1 MPMLLFHDIGE
12 FPKPRSGCA
21 VTIGKFDGVH
31 LGHQLIL
38 DQLKSQ
44 AMESDL
50 ASLVI
55 VMEPHPEEFFT
66 RHSDQRFLRLNTIQE
81 KLQLLETVGVDFVY
95 QLNFDEQT
103 SEITAESYIK
113 DFLVDGLG
121 IRAMII
127 GDDFRFGKD
136 RLGDYSLL
144 EEYGEEYN
152 YRLIKTA
159 TYEQNGHRIS
169 STFVREQLLSSN
181 FDLVTKILGRP
192 YSISGTVARGQ
203 QLGSSLGFPTCNLD
217 PGFNRISLRG
227 VFACEVK
234 LGQRILQAAAN
245 FGYRPTV
252 SGETN
257 VLLEVHILDFS
268 EDVYGQLIE
277 VMFRKK
283 IRDELKFDGVDA
295 LKTQIGIDVK
305 EVRKYF
311 DKDSV

>member
-1 MPMLLFHDIGE
+1 MLLFHDIKE
-12 FPKPRSGCA
+12 FPKPPNGCV

-44 AMESDL
+44 AVESDL

-55 VMEPHPEEFFT
+55 VIEPHPEEFFIE
-66 RHSDQRFLRLNTIQE
+66 HSDKKFLRLNTIRE
-81 KLQLLETVGVDFVY
+81 KLQLLDNFGVDFVY
-95 QLNFDEQT
+95 QLNFDKKT

-127 GDDFRFGKD
+127 GDDFRFGKH
-136 RLGDYSLL
+136 RTGDYSLL
-144 EEYGEEYN
+144 EEYGKKYS
-152 YRLIKTA
+152 YQVFKTA

-169 STFVREQLLSSN
+169 SSFVREQLLSNN

-192 YSISGTVARGQ
+192 YSISGTVVRGQ
-203 QLGSSLGFPTCNLD
+203 QLGASLGFPTCNVD

-234 LGQRILQAAAN
+234 LGSRILQAAAN

-252 SGETN
+252 GGETTL
-257 VLLEVHILDFS
+257 LLEVHILDFN

-277 VMFRKK
+277 VIFRKK
-283 IRDELKFDGVDA
+283 IRNELKFDGVDA
-295 LKTQIGIDVK
+295 LKNQIAIDVK

>member
-1 MPMLLFHDIGE
+1 MLLFHDIKE
-12 FPKPRSGCA
+12 FPKPPNGCV

-44 AMESDL
+44 AVESHL

-55 VMEPHPEEFFT
+55 VIEPHPEEFFIE
-66 RHSDQRFLRLNTIQE
+66 HSDKKFLRLNTIRE
-81 KLQLLETVGVDFVY
+81 KLRLLETVGVDFVY
-95 QLNFDEQT
+95 QLSFDKKT

-136 RLGDYSLL
+136 RTGDYSLL
-144 EEYGEEYN
+144 EEYGKKYN
-152 YRLIKTA
+152 YRVFKTA
-159 TYEQNGHRIS
+159 TYEQNGHRVS
-169 STFVREQLLSSN
+169 STFVREQLLSNN

-192 YSISGTVARGQ
+192 YSISGTVVRGQ
-203 QLGSSLGFPTCNLD
+203 QLGASLGFPTCNVD
-217 PGFNRISLRG
+217 PGFNRIALRG
-227 VFACEVK
+227 VFASEVR
-234 LGQRILQAAAN
+234 LGSRILQAAAN

-252 SGETN
+252 GGETTL
-257 VLLEVHILDFS
+257 LLEVHILDFN

-277 VMFRKK
+277 VIFRKK
-283 IRDELKFDGVDA
+283 IRNELKFDGVDA

-305 EVRKYF
+305 EVREYF

>member
-1 MPMLLFHDIGE
+1 MLVFHDIKE
-12 FPKPRSGCA
+12 FPKPPNGCV

-31 LGHQLIL
+31 LGHQLII

-44 AMESDL
+44 AVESDL

-55 VMEPHPEEFFT
+55 VIEPHPEEFFIEH
-66 RHSDQRFLRLNTIQE
+66 RDKKFLRLNTIRE
-81 KLQLLETVGVDFVY
+81 KLQLLETLGVDFVY
-95 QLNFDEQT
+95 QLSFDKKI

-121 IRAMII
+121 TRAMII

-136 RLGDYSLL
+136 RTGDYSLL
-144 EEYGEEYN
+144 EEYGKKYS
-152 YRLIKTA
+152 YQVFKTA

-169 STFVREQLLSSN
+169 SSFVREQLLSSN

-192 YSISGTVARGQ
+192 YFISGTVVRGQ
-203 QLGSSLGFPTCNLD
+203 QLGASLGFPTCNVD

-234 LGQRILQAAAN
+234 LGSRILRAAAN

-252 SGETN
+252 GGETTL
-257 VLLEVHILDFS
+257 LLEVHILDFN

-277 VMFRKK
+277 VIFRKK
-283 IRDELKFDGVDA
+283 IRNELKFDGVDA
-295 LKTQIGIDVK
+295 LKSQIGIDVK
-305 EVRKYF
+305 KVRKYF
-311 DKDSV
+311 DKDLV

>member
-1 MPMLLFHDIGE
+1 MLLFHDIKE
-12 FPKPRSGCA
+12 FPKPPNGCV

-44 AMESDL
+44 AVESHL

-55 VMEPHPEEFFT
+55 VIEPHPEEFFIE
-66 RHSDQRFLRLNTIQE
+66 HSDKKFLRLNTIRE
-81 KLQLLETVGVDFVY
+81 KLRLLETVGVDFVY
-95 QLNFDEQT
+95 QLSFDKKT

-136 RLGDYSLL
+136 RTGDYSLL
-144 EEYGEEYN
+144 EEYGKKYN
-152 YRLIKTA
+152 YRVFKTA
-159 TYEQNGHRIS
+159 TYEQNGHRVS
-169 STFVREQLLSSN
+169 STFVREQLLSNN

-192 YSISGTVARGQ
+192 YSISGTVVRGQ
-203 QLGSSLGFPTCNLD
+203 QLGASLGFPTCNVD
-217 PGFNRISLRG
+217 PGFNRIALRG
-227 VFACEVK
+227 VFASEVR
-234 LGQRILQAAAN
+234 LGSRILQAAAN

-252 SGETN
+252 GGETTL
-257 VLLEVHILDFS
+257 LLEVHILDFN

-277 VMFRKK
+277 VIFRKK
-283 IRDELKFDGVDA
+283 IRNELKFDGVDA

-311 DKDSV
+311 DKASV